1 MKNNFTND
9 SINFNL
15 LKERAYNMRWAQVP
29 EGVIPLTAADPDFPS
44 APQITE
50 ALTKFIKDRYFPYVP
65 AEGYLFFR
73 EAIANFYE
81 QNRNFKISPN
91 RILPVDSAAFGI
103 YIACKAVLSAGDEAI
118 IFDPVD
124 FLFKHCIEQV
134 GATAKAL
141 PIPLDPTKPLDL
153 QKLKN
158 LLTPRTKMLCLCN
171 PINPTGKVFTRDE
184 LETIANF
191 ALEHNL
197 IILSDEIWSDIVFNP
212 NIYTSI
218 ASISPEIAQKTITVS
233 GYSKSYGLAGL
244 RVGFVMASDANL
256 FKVLFEA
263 SGHAST
269 VHGCNALAQ
278 VAAST
283 ALNEC
288 AEWLGSFVVHLQ
300 KMRDLSLNLIN
311 SIPGFSCYSPQGCY
325 LLFCNIEKTGFDSA
339 SLQTLLFEKAKVAVV
354 PGLPRWFGEGASG
367 HIRICFST
375 SELLLEEAFG
385 RISACLHNEIK

>member
-1 MKNNFTND
+1 MND
-9 SINFNL
+9 LFSDNTINYELLRERAFNL
-15 LKERAYNMRWAQVP
+15 RWAQVA

-44 APQITE
+44 APEIAE

-81 QNRNFKISPN
+81 QKRKFIISPN

-103 YIACKAVLSAGDEAI
+103 LVACKAVLKPGDEAI

-134 GATAKAL
+134 GATAVSLSVAIDPAA
-141 PIPLDPTKPLDL
+141 PINLD
-153 QKLKN
+153 KLRSLINHK
-158 LLTPRTKMLCLCN
+158 TKMICLCN
-171 PINPTGKVFTRDE
+171 PINPTGKVFTKQE
-184 LETIANF
+184 LEEIAQIARENK
-191 ALEHNL
+191 L
-197 IILSDEIWSDIVFNP
+197 IILSDEIWSDIVFAP
-212 NIYTSI
+212 HCYTSI
-218 ASISPEIAQKTITVS
+218 ASLDEETAARTITVS

-244 RVGFVMASDANL
+244 RVGFVMASDEKL
-256 FKVLFEA
+256 FKKLFES

-288 AEWLGSFVVHLQ
+288 AYWLHDFVEHLQ
-300 KMRDLSLNLIN
+300 RMRDLSLKEI
-311 SIPGFSCYSPQGCY
+311 STIPGFSCHSPQGCY
-325 LLFCNIEKTGFDSA
+325 LLFCNIQKTGYESA
-339 SLQTLLFEKAKVAVV
+339 SLQTLLLEKAKVAVV
-354 PGLPRWFGEGASG
+354 PGLPRWFGEGAAG

-375 SELLLEEAFG
+375 SENILTEAFS
-385 RISACLHNEIK
+385 RIRQCLNAVK

>member
-1 MKNNFTND
+1 MSYTFSDD
-9 SINFNL
+9 SINLSL
-15 LKERAYNMRWAQVP
+15 LKERAFNLRWAQVP

-44 APQITE
+44 APEIAE
-50 ALTKFIKDRYFPYVP
+50 ALARFVKDRYFPYVP

-81 QNRNFKISPN
+81 QKRNFKISPN
-91 RILPVDSAAFGI
+91 NILPVDSAAYGI
-103 YIACKAVLSAGDEAI
+103 LVACKAILKAGDEAI

-134 GATAKAL
+134 GATARAL
-141 PIPLDPTKPLDL
+141 PIPLNPEAKIDL
-153 QKLKN
+153 QN
-158 LLTPRTKMLCLCN
+158 LSALVTERTKMICLCN
-171 PINPTGKVFTRDE
+171 PVNPTGKVFTKAE
-184 LETIANF
+184 LEEIAAF
-191 ALEHNL
+191 AEKHNL
-197 IILSDEIWSDIVFNP
+197 IILSDEIWSDIVFKP

-218 ASISPEIAQKTITVS
+218 ASINPETAKRTITVS

-244 RVGFVMASDANL
+244 RVGFVMASDERL
-256 FKVLFEA
+256 FKDLFEA

-288 AEWLGSFVVHLQ
+288 GPWLNNFVEHLQ
-300 KMRDLSLNLIN
+300 NMRDLCLNEIS
-311 SIPGFSCYSPQGCY
+311 SIPGFSSYSPQGCY
-325 LLFCNIEKTGFDSA
+325 LLFCNIEKTGYDSA
-339 SLQTLLFEKAKVAVV
+339 TLQSLLMNKAKVAVV
-354 PGLPRWFGEGASG
+354 PGLPRWFGEGAAG

-375 SELLLEEAFG
+375 SENILTEAFS
-385 RISACLHNEIK
+385 RIRQCLQTEKY

>member
-1 MKNNFTND
+1 MSYNFSDD
-9 SINFNL
+9 SINISL
-15 LKERAYNMRWAQVP
+15 LKERAFNLRWAQVP

-44 APQITE
+44 APEIAE

-81 QNRNFKISPN
+81 QKRNFKISPN

-103 YIACKAVLSAGDEAI
+103 LVACKAVLKPGDEAI

-134 GATAKAL
+134 GASAKSL
-141 PIPLDPTKPLDL
+141 PIPLDPTAAIDL
-153 QKLKN
+153 QKLKA

-171 PINPTGKVFTRDE
+171 PVNPTGKVFIKEE
-184 LETIANF
+184 LEAIASF
-191 ALEHNL
+191 AIEHNL
-197 IILSDEIWSDIVFNP
+197 IILSDEIWSDIVFKP
-212 NIYTSI
+212 NVYTSI
-218 ASISPEIAQKTITVS
+218 ASLNPEIAKRTITVS

-244 RVGFVMASDANL
+244 RVGFVMASDATL
-256 FKVLFEA
+256 FKDLFEA
-263 SGHAST
+263 SGHGST

-288 AEWLGSFVVHLQ
+288 AYWLHDFVEHLQ
-300 KMRDLSLNLIN
+300 RMRDLSLKEI
-311 SIPGFSCYSPQGCY
+311 STIPGFSCQSPQGCY
-325 LLFCNIEKTGFDSA
+325 LLFCNIEKTGYDSA
-339 SLQTLLFEKAKVAVV
+339 GLQTLLLEKAKVAVV
-354 PGLPRWFGEGASG
+354 PGLPRWFGEGAAG

-375 SELLLEEAFG
+375 SENILTEAFS
-385 RISACLHNEIK
+385 RIRQCLNTVK

>member
-1 MKNNFTND
+1 MQNFTND

-15 LKERAYNMRWAQVP
+15 LKERAFNLRWAQVP

-44 APQITE
+44 APEISE

-81 QNRNFKISPN
+81 NKRNFKISPDK
-91 RILPVDSAAFGI
+91 ILPVDSAAFGI
-103 YIACKAVLSAGDEAI
+103 LVACKAILKPGDEAI

-141 PIPLDPTKPLDL
+141 PVSINPEAPIDLDKL
-153 QKLKN
+153 QSLVN
-158 LLTPRTKMLCLCN
+158 HNTKMICLCN
-171 PINPTGKVFTRDE
+171 PLNPTGKVFTKKE
-184 LETIANF
+184 LEEIADF
-191 ALEHNL
+191 AQKNQL
-197 IILSDEIWSDIVFNP
+197 IILSDEIWSDIVFKP

-218 ASISPEIAQKTITVS
+218 ASINPETAKRTITVS
-233 GYSKSYGLAGL
+233 GYSKSYGLAGF
-244 RVGFVMASDANL
+244 RVGFIAASDEKL
-256 FKVLFEA
+256 FKDIFEA
-263 SGHAST
+263 SGHTST

-283 ALNEC
+283 ALNQC
-288 AEWLGSFVVHLQ
+288 GDWLDSFVAHLQ
-300 KMRDLSLNLIN
+300 KMRDLSIN
-311 SIPGFSCYSPQGCY
+311 EISSIPGFSCHSPEGCY
-325 LLFCNIEKTGFDSA
+325 LLFCNIEKTGYDSA
-339 SLQTLLFEKAKVAVV
+339 ALQNLLFEKAKVAVV
-354 PGLPRWFGEGASG
+354 PGLPRWFGAGAEG

-375 SELLLEEAFG
+375 SETVLTEAFS
-385 RISACLHNEIK
+385 RIRQCLISEK